1 MKLILSILCSFGVVA
16 GAAQA
21 PYLINYQGI
30 ARNSVGNVLPNK
42 NITVKLSVR
51 DLDPNGIVVY
61 SETRAMKTN
70 NFGMFIIAIGSSG
83 ATSVTGNIAGI
94 DWNSGDKFLQVQIDP
109 NGWNLLPGRR
119 NLLLIW

>member
-42 NITVKLSVR
+42 NITLT
-51 DLDPNGIVVY
+51 DF
-61 SETRAMKTN
+61 
-70 NFGMFIIAIGSSG
+70 FGGKEPAIGCHC
-83 ATSVTGNIAGI
+83 
-94 DWNSGDKFLQVQIDP
+94 Q
-109 NGWNLLPGRR
+109 
-119 NLLLIW
+119 